1 MHLPS
6 ISTLAVL
13 ATTLTTTTAIPVLIL
28 NYPAQ
33 AEKRSADPFNAE
45 GIPHRMHH
53 TTGSIPIGF
62 YGSEKRSAD
71 PFNAGG
77 IPHRMHHTTGSIP
90 IGFYGSKKR
99 SADPFQLSD
108 RNPSRSSHHS
118 IASIP
123 IGFYG
128 AERKRGLAIHG
139 GPQRYTDDVRVGYFG
154 PERRDDTSE
163 ILPPAG
169 PPPERRHV
177 ADANDYVPDVPR
189 RYGGMGPPVRPVGWE
204 EAEKRD
210 AEADADADAYRGF
223 SGATRR
229 TGGYH
234 VGFFGP

>member
-28 NYPAQ
+28 NYPAH
-33 AEKRSADPFNAE
+33 AEKRSADPFNAG
-45 GIPHRMHH
+45 GIPRRMHH

-71 PFNAGG
+71 PF
-77 IPHRMHHTTGSIP
+77 
-90 IGFYGSKKR
+90 
-99 SADPFQLSD
+99 QLSD

-118 IASIP
+118 IAGIP

-210 AEADADADAYRGF
+210 AEAEAEAEADAYRGF